1 MARSNHESASKTG
14 GKTTGKSSKL
24 VKEVVRGKSSSSA
37 SPKKA
42 PASSKMNDRI
52 SDAESGAEEDEHEPK
67 RAPKSEKSSEKKKRS
82 SSSSSSSSE
91 KKKRISKSAGGVKK
105 ASSSSEKKKRVRK
118 PKEPKEPKERKIRVK
133 EVDAFDAESLEGT
146 GNQLSAMASEEL
158 AYDNPLLFTGT
169 KDPVYQEKVNKVRLA
184 ISSNP
189 SALLPAT
196 AGIMRIVKPLLKKH
210 SLAFTEIVKEAK
222 GDKYNEKKHAVNLR
236 ASKSFKYGL
245 NVYLV
250 NMALDAAKKSGT
262 CAVIGQKKC
271 LSAPSFI
278 GAVNIN
284 DKYNEICDVP
294 ALMEKWRLSHVP
306 PKPRVKASRP
316 KKATPAN

>member
-1 MARSNHESASKTG
+1 MARSVHESTPKTG
-14 GKTTGKSSKL
+14 GKTSGKSSKL
-24 VKEVVRGKSSSSA
+24 VKEVVRGKSTS

-42 PASSKMNDRI
+42 PASSKMSERI
-52 SDAESGAEEDEHEPK
+52 SDAESGTEDDEHEPK
-67 RAPKSEKSSEKKKRS
+67 RAPKPEKSSR
-82 SSSSSSSSE
+82 SSSE

-105 ASSSSEKKKRVRK
+105 ASSSSSSSSEKKKRVRK
-118 PKEPKEPKERKIRVK
+118 PKEAKEPKERKIRVK

-146 GNQLSAMASEEL
+146 GNQLSALASEEL

-169 KDPVYQEKVNKVRLA
+169 KDPVYQEKVNKVRLS
-184 ISSNP
+184 ISNNP

-210 SLAFTEIVKEAK
+210 SLAFTEIVKVAK

-284 DKYNEICDVP
+284 DKYNELCDVP

-306 PKPRVKASRP
+306 PKPRAKANRP
-316 KKATPAN
+316 NKATSTN